1 MKTLLARRFL
11 QPLPRYV
18 FIFQALIAEGN
29 EALLQWG
36 YPVGVGS
43 LKQTQTP
50 FPARSTG
57 VTAPRLTDTAHIQM
71 GGWARWPNGDR
82 APKKLKNN

>member
-1 MKTLLARRFL
+1 VKTLLARRFL
-11 QPLPRYV
+11 QPLTRAIV

-50 FPARSTG
+50 FPAQSTG
-57 VTAPRLTDTAHIQM
+57 VP
-71 GGWARWPNGDR
+71 ARW
-82 APKKLKNN
+82 